1 MKLKISSW
9 SVKNPMIPIILF
21 ALLVLSGLLSFFKL
35 PITNFPNV
43 SLPIVTV
50 TVAQPGAS
58 AEDIETQ
65 VTRKVESALASVSN
79 VKRITSQI
87 SEGASTTIIEFRLGT
102 PIDKATSDARDAV
115 STARSDLPKNI
126 QEPLIN
132 RLDTEGGAI
141 LTYAVS
147 APGMSMEQLS
157 WFIDDV
163 VSRRLLGVRGVAKV
177 SRQGGLDRAIQVDI
191 NPEAANSFGVSALDI
206 DRQIK
211 AWNADFSA
219 GKIETPQGS
228 QSARVVSDA
237 RSARAL
243 EGLPIALPSGGS
255 VSLGSIARVTDGAA
269 AQKQIAR
276 WNGQPV
282 VGFGVYR
289 AKGASEVSASDGA
302 KAQVEIL
309 RKQYPQMR
317 FELISST
324 VAFVERSYS
333 SALSAFFEGMLLA
346 VAVVFLFLRNWRAT
360 VISGLA
366 IPLSVIPTFLMMDA
380 LGFTL
385 NVVSLL
391 AISLVSGILVDDAIV
406 EVENIARHIRMGKS
420 PYQASLDAADEI
432 GLAVTATTGVIIAVF
447 VPVSFMGGIV
457 GQYFR
462 EFGLTVAIATF
473 FSYLVSRL
481 ITPVMCAYFL
491 PASAAPEHAQPAWI
505 RWYSALLSK
514 SLSHPEATLLIG
526 AAVLFASFALAPLIP
541 KGFIPPDDRDQ
552 AIAIFE
558 TPPGSRVQQAD
569 LAASAMAAIALSDPE
584 VSDTLVTVGQN
595 MDGSDAESRKGVMI
609 VKFKARGERS
619 SASKDIQT
627 RLQERFEK
635 LPSIRAGFLSDN
647 GQKELS
653 FSLVSDDPVA
663 LSKAA
668 EAVEAQMRALPQL
681 TAVSSTQPLPK
692 PETRI
697 APNREAM
704 ILAGA
709 TPASIAEVANIA
721 LGNEMPSN
729 QAKMVVD
736 GRQIPIVVQMDES
749 SRQNPDALAS
759 LRVPTAKGGSA
770 PLGSLATISYG
781 TGPATISRYNR
792 QRQISLEASLNA
804 GVALGEAQSAVDGL
818 DSIARLPAGVERKAT
833 GDAELQEEM
842 FESFASAMA
851 FGVLMVL
858 GVLMLLFRTPWQPFT
873 IMTALPLSIGGA
885 LLGLLITQTALS
897 LPAVIGLLML
907 MGIVGK
913 NAILLVDLAIEK
925 QAAGLSCAQALKESG
940 AERAQPIVM
949 TTLAMI
955 AGMLPVVM
963 GWSDDSSF
971 RFPMAVALCG
981 GLITSTAL
989 SLVFVPVVYWYVDRF
1004 QRWSRPKLAR
1014 LTTRDKS

>member
-1 MKLKISSW
+1 
-9 SVKNPMIPIILF
+9 MIPIILF
-21 ALLVLSGLLSFFKL
+21 ALLALSGLLSFFKL

-79 VKRITSQI
+79 VKRLTSQV

-102 PIDKATSDARDAV
+102 PIDKATTDARDAV
-115 STARSDLPKNI
+115 ATVRSDLPKNI

-141 LTYAVS
+141 ITYAVS

-157 WFIDDV
+157 WFIDDT
-163 VSRRLLGVRGVAKV
+163 VSRRLLGVRGVSKV
-177 SRQGGLDRAIQVDI
+177 SRQGGLERAIQVDI
-191 NPEAANSFGVSALDI
+191 NPEAANAFGVSALDI

-219 GKIETPQGS
+219 GKIETEQGS

-243 EGLPIALPSGGS
+243 ESMPIALPGGRS
-255 VSLGSIARVTDGAA
+255 VSLSSLARVVDGAS

-282 VGFGVYR
+282 VAFGVYR
-289 AKGASEVSASDGA
+289 AKGASEVSAAEGA
-302 KAQVEIL
+302 RAQVAL
-309 RKQYPQMR
+309 LKKQYPSMR
-317 FELISST
+317 FEPIATT
-324 VAFVERSYS
+324 VAFVQRSYA
-333 SALSAFFEGMLLA
+333 SALHSFFEGMLLA
-346 VAVVFLFLRNWRAT
+346 VAVVFVFLRNWRAT
-360 VISGLA
+360 LISGLA
-366 IPLSVIPTFLMMDA
+366 IPLSVIPTFLIMDA

-391 AISLVSGILVDDAIV
+391 ALSLVSGILVDDAIV
-406 EVENIARHIRMGKS
+406 EVENIVRHIRMRKS
-420 PYQASLDAADEI
+420 PYQAALDAADEI

-447 VPVSFMGGIV
+447 IPVSFMDGIV

-481 ITPVMCAYFL
+481 LTPVMCAFFL
-491 PASAAPEHAQPAWI
+491 PSSAPLHTEPAWI

-514 SLSHPEATLLIG
+514 ALGRPKTTILIGVGLLI
-526 AAVLFASFALAPLIP
+526 ASFALTPLIP
-541 KGFIPPDDRDQ
+541 QGFIPPDDRDQ
-552 AIAIFE
+552 AIATFE
-558 TPPGSRVQQAD
+558 TPPGSRIQQAD
-569 LAASAMAAIALSDPE
+569 AAASALSAIALADPE
-584 VSDTLVTVGQN
+584 VSDTLVTLGQN
-595 MDGSDAESRKGVMI
+595 MDGSEAESRKGTMI
-609 VKFKARGERS
+609 VKFKPRKERS
-619 SASKDIQT
+619 TASKDIQT
-627 RLQERFEK
+627 RLQGRFEK
-635 LPSIRAGFLSDN
+635 LPSIRASFLNDN

-663 LSKAA
+663 LSQAA
-668 EAVEAQMRALPQL
+668 ALVEAQMRALPQL
-681 TAVSSTQPLPK
+681 TAVLSTKPLPK
-692 PETRI
+692 PETQI
-697 APNREAM
+697 IPNPEAM
-704 ILAGA
+704 ALAGV
-709 TPASIAEVANIA
+709 TPAAVAEVANIA
-721 LGNEMPSN
+721 LGNELTSA

-749 SRQNPDALAS
+749 ARQNPDALAS
-759 LRVPTAKGGSA
+759 LRVPTAKGSSV
-770 PLGSLATISYG
+770 PLGSLARISYG

-792 QRQISLEASLNA
+792 QRQISLEASLN
-804 GVALGEAQSAVDGL
+804 GVALGEAQKAIDGL
-818 DSIARLPAGVERKAT
+818 ESIQKLPPGVERKAT
-833 GDAELQEEM
+833 GDAELQGEM

-885 LLGLLITQTALS
+885 LLALLLTQTALS
-897 LPAVIGLLML
+897 MPAVIGLLML

-913 NAILLVDLAIEK
+913 NAILLVDFAIEK
-925 QAAGLSCAQALKESG
+925 QAGGMGSIQALKEAG

-955 AGMLPVVM
+955 AGMLPVVL
-963 GWSDDSSF
+963 GLNNDSSF

-981 GLITSTAL
+981 GLIASTAL
-989 SLVFVPVVYWYVDRF
+989 SLIFVPVVYWYVDRF
-1004 QRWSRPKLAR
+1004 ERWSGPKLAR
-1014 LTTRDKS
+1014 LTTRHK

>member
-1 MKLKISSW
+1 
-9 SVKNPMIPIILF
+9 MIPILLF
-21 ALLVLSGLLSFFKL
+21 ALLTLSGLLSFFKL

-43 SLPIVTV
+43 SLPVVTV
-50 TVAQPGAS
+50 MVAQPGAS
-58 AEDIETQ
+58 AQDIETQ
-65 VTRKVESALASVSN
+65 VTRKVEAALASVSN
-79 VKRITSQI
+79 VKRVTSQI

-102 PIDKATSDARDAV
+102 PIDKATTDARDAV
-115 STARSDLPKNI
+115 STVRSDLPKNI

-147 APGMSMEQLS
+147 APDMGMEQLS

-163 VSRRLLGVRGVAKV
+163 VSRRLLGVGGVSKV

-191 NPEAANSFGVSALDI
+191 DPEAANAFGLSALDV

-228 QSARVVSDA
+228 QTVRVVSDA

-243 EGLPIALPSGGS
+243 ESLPIALPNGRS
-255 VSLGSIARVTDGAA
+255 VSLSSIARVVDGATA
-269 AQKQIAR
+269 PKQIAR

-289 AKGASEVSASDGA
+289 AKGSSEVSAADGA
-302 KAQVEIL
+302 KAQIEIL
-309 RKQYPQMR
+309 RKQYPSMR
-317 FELISST
+317 FEPIATT

-333 SALSAFFEGMLLA
+333 SALTSFFEGMVLA
-346 VAVVFLFLRNWRAT
+346 VVVVFLFLRNWRAT
-360 VISGLA
+360 LISGLA
-366 IPLSVIPTFLMMDA
+366 IPLSVIPTFLLMDA

-391 AISLVSGILVDDAIV
+391 ALSLVSGILVDDAIV
-406 EVENIARHIRMGKS
+406 EVENIMRHIRMRKGA
-420 PYQASLDAADEI
+420 YQAALDAADEI

-447 VPVSFMGGIV
+447 VPVSFMDGVV

-491 PASAAPEHAQPAWI
+491 PSNSQEHAEPRWI
-505 RWYSALLSK
+505 QWYVALLSK
-514 SLSHPEATLLIG
+514 ALAHPAITVFIGVALLVG
-526 AAVLFASFALAPLIP
+526 SFALAPLIP
-541 KGFIPPDDRDQ
+541 QGFIPPDDRDQ

-558 TPPGSRVQQAD
+558 TPPGSRIQQAD
-569 LAASAMAAIALSDPE
+569 LAASAMSAIALSDPE
-584 VSDTLVTVGQN
+584 VSDTLVTLGQN
-595 MDGSDAESRKGVMI
+595 MDGSDAESRKGTMI
-609 VKFKARGERS
+609 VKFKPRGSRT

-627 RLQERFEK
+627 RLQARFEK
-635 LPSIRAGFLSDN
+635 LPSIRASFLSDN

-653 FSLVSDDPVA
+653 FSLVSDDPIA

-681 TAVSSTQPLPK
+681 TAVVSTKPLPK

-697 APNREAM
+697 VPNREAM
-704 ILAGA
+704 SLAGA
-709 TPASIAEVANIA
+709 SPATLAEVANIA
-721 LGNEMPSN
+721 LGNELPSN

-759 LRVPTAKGGSA
+759 LRVPTSKGGSA

-804 GVALGEAQSAVDGL
+804 GVALGEAQNAIDQL
-818 DSIARLPAGVERKAT
+818 DAIAKLPPGVERKAT
-833 GDAELQEEM
+833 GDAELQSEM

-885 LLGLLITQTALS
+885 LLALLVTQTPLC

-913 NAILLVDLAIEK
+913 NAILLVDFSIEK
-925 QAAGLSCAQALKESG
+925 QNAGMSALDALKQAG

-949 TTLAMI
+949 TTMAMI

-963 GWSDDSSF
+963 GLNADSAF

-981 GLITSTAL
+981 GLIASTVL

-1004 QRWSRPKLAR
+1004 ERWSGPKLSR
-1014 LTTRDKS
+1014 MTTREK